1 MLFMFVVAGSENPL
15 VKTKETL
22 GFAMTSSCAKNGNP
36 ASAIFEGSF

>member
-15 VKTKETL
+15 VKTKGTL